1 MGDLLAGQ
9 SALVDGAGVGLEEA
23 MSALLVLVL
32 LPQLF
37 KLKKLLLALIR
48 LRSLLYQLNLLS

>member
-48 LRSLLYQLNLLS
+48 LRSLLYQLNLLR